1 MKPYATILPLLML
14 LSSCAPKAIVLGMP
28 TKSRRSSGGSS
39 SGGESNYVASPT
51 PESLPRTGGIGLLD
65 PKGLTN
71 LPEER
76 DMRPTGGNRDSGPVI
91 ANPPKED

>member
-14 LSSCAPKAIVLGMP
+14 LSSCAPKAIVLGLP
-28 TKSRRSSGGSS
+28 TKPRRSSGGS
-39 SGGESNYVASPT
+39 GGESNGVASPT
-51 PESLPRTGGIGLLD
+51 PEYPSRPGGIGLLD

-76 DMRPTGGNRDSGPVI
+76 DMRPTGGNRDSDPVI